1 MKKEFSIF
9 TNKYSKGFTLVE
21 MIVSL
26 AIFSIVAVVALGA
39 LMKII
44 GANKKAQTLQ
54 SAMTNI
60 NFALESM
67 SREMRVASKFACFNS
82 ENAGIQPSDTFSA
95 GNCTSGLLS
104 ESNVPNPVTIAF
116 KSSHIG
122 DGNNGV
128 KCNLIYAYSL
138 SYDINKKRW
147 NMKKATQGNCNSAI
161 NSNSY
166 TSIIDDKVI
175 ITDWYVK
182 MTNEKYP
189 RMLIRLSGY
198 VGDQEINKTFFD
210 VQTAVASRL
219 MTI

>member
-9 TNKYSKGFTLVE
+9 TNKYSRGFTLVE

-67 SREMRVASKFACFNS
+67 SREMRVGSKFACILSGDENINNS
-82 ENAGIQPSDTFSA
+82 DDLTMDSKCKN
-95 GNCTSGLLS
+95 GLLS
-104 ESNVPNPVTIAF
+104 DTNNSVTIAF
-116 KSSHIG
+116 KSSHTYDIG
-122 DGNNGV
+122 QNT
-128 KCNLIYAYSL
+128 CNLIYAYSL
-138 SYDINKKRW
+138 SYDNTKNRW
-147 NMKKATQGNCNSAI
+147 NMKKATQDSCNDPL
-161 NSNSY
+161 NNKY
-166 TSIIDDKVI
+166 TPIIDDKVI

-210 VQTAVASRL
+210 VQTAAASRL